1 MAFPGR
7 GYIGLLQTRREVDT
21 PPSFPRRSG
30 GLRDRTDIWRAPIL
44 CASRVSEARFFM
56 SFYTNSELSRS
67 YNRLMRNRS
76 PFIAFG
82 ANKVILDSAQKGC
95 FTIGDVG
102 LTSSVIMSKKSS
114 IRVDIGRYRIEVKHD
129 YDIYIMHYAKL
140 RFHFACAFK
149 MQRGGRKS

>member
-30 GLRDRTDIWRAPIL
+30 GLRDRADIWRAPIL

-56 SFYTNSELSRS
+56 SFYTDSELSRS

-82 ANKVILDSAQKGC
+82 ANKAIDTRSKGMLYDRRRW
-95 FTIGDVG
+95 FNIFRNYVKEIEY
-102 LTSSVIMSKKSS
+102 SSGY
-114 IRVDIGRYRIEVKHD
+114 IGRYRVEVKHD